1 MPLMQSAMGVGAAAP
16 ELRQPQP
23 VNARSGGPRTL
34 IPRRPAAPFPSPFP
48 VPRSLWI
55 INVYTPALAALLLPL
70 GAIGDRLGR
79 KPMPIGG
86 LTVFGIASAVEGPRR
101 LASPHHG

>member
-1 MPLMQSAMGVGAAAP
+1 MQSAMSVGAAAP

-23 VNARSGGPRTL
+23 VNARSGGPRTP
-34 IPRRPAAPFPSPFP
+34 IPRRPAAPFPLAI
-48 VPRSLWI
+48 PRSLWI